1 MDAALGK
8 ITITRYLAEKE
19 VGSHAYSYNCNVRTT
34 NWNRWVS
41 SQCKWNPTTV
51 MSVSKEVVRKM
62 CKVLIIFMFQE
73 SKWSFFKRKIKQN
86 TNFENPIYAEV
97 FLNIV

>member
-1 MDAALGK
+1 
-8 ITITRYLAEKE
+8 
-19 VGSHAYSYNCNVRTT
+19 
-34 NWNRWVS
+34 
-41 SQCKWNPTTV
+41 